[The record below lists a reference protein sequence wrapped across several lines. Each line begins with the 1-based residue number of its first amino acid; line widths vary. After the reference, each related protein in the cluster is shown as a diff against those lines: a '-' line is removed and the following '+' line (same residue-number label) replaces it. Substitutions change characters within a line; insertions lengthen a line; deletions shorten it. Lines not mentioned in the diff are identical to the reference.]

1 MNCGKGEDM
10 ALIRTG
16 FDPQNNGFRFA
27 NRFELD
33 IFSRVQLPIITKASF
48 GELIYGLC
56 GGMCFTAL
64 DYFHAGRLIPS
75 VSRVGDIHYDLFS
88 SLWERQMDSLQSAT
102 LFKLAKWMVY
112 ADSTL
117 AHRVAK
123 EESAH
128 LRDQI
133 DHGEPVVLALV
144 RVRGFNDPTQ
154 NHQVMAVAYKFEPT
168 TLGLE
173 IHLYDPN
180 YPGQTPKLSMNF
192 SKPSQGIDLR
202 QSTGEPL
209 RGFFIIPYVRKL
221 PS

>member
-1 MNCGKGEDM
+1 M
-10 ALIRTG
+10 AIIHTG
-16 FDPQNNGFRFA
+16 FDPQDHGFQFA

-33 IFSRVQLPIITKASF
+33 IFSRVQLPIIKKTSF

-64 DYFHAGRLIPS
+64 DYFHTGRSIPS
-75 VSRVGDIHYDLFS
+75 ISRVGDIHYDLFS

-117 AHRVAK
+117 ARRVAK
-123 EESAH
+123 EESVQI
-128 LRDQI
+128 REQI

-144 RVRGFNDPTQ
+144 RVHGFNDPTQ
-154 NHQVMAVAYKFEPT
+154 NHQVMAVAYEFEPS
-168 TLGLE
+168 TLDLE

-180 YPGQTPKLSMNF
+180 YPSQTPKLSMNF
-192 SKPSQGIDLR
+192 IKPSQGIELQ
-202 QSTGEPL
+202 QSTGEHL
-209 RGFFIIPYVRKL
+209 RGFFVIPYVRKL

>member
-1 MNCGKGEDM
+1 M
-10 ALIRTG
+10 ALIRTR
-16 FDPQNNGFRFA
+16 FDPHDHGFRFA

-33 IFSRVQLPIITKASF
+33 IFSRVQMPIIKKASF

-64 DYFHAGRLIPS
+64 DYFHAGKTIPS
-75 VSRVGDIHYDLFS
+75 VSQVGDIHYDLFS

-117 AHRVAK
+117 TRRVAQ
-123 EESAH
+123 EESVQ
-128 LRDQI
+128 LRSKI
-133 DHGEPVVLALV
+133 DRGDPVVLALV
-144 RVRGFNDPTQ
+144 RVHGFNNPTQ
-154 NHQVMAVAYKFEPT
+154 NHQVMAVAYEFEPT
-168 TLGLE
+168 TLDFK

-180 YPGQTPKLSMNF
+180 YPGQTPILSMNF
-192 SKPSQGIDLR
+192 VKPSQGIDLR

-209 RGFFIIPYVRKL
+209 RGFFIIPYVRKS